1 MTIERFSYKPP
12 LPVPNAQHVGQN
24 LQDYLVRASQRK
36 NIPPDYCIDITPE
49 KSDLSVLLRTRN
61 SSHGDTE
68 DTVGIVEI
76 LRHDNSKETHPVKHD
91 CPVFGL
97 IGVETRGETI
107 TGMELGEIILYTPS
121 DSSPS
126 EDAATEKAS
135 IPIENVPLFATVIRE
150 APIEI

>member
-1 MTIERFSYKPP
+1 MTIEQVSFIPP
-12 LPVPNAQHVGQN
+12 LPVPGVQHVGQN
-24 LQDYLVRASQRK
+24 LQDYLERASQRK
-36 NIPPDYCIDITPE
+36 NIPPDHCIDITPE
-49 KSDLSVLLRTRN
+49 KSDISVLLRTRN
-61 SSHGDTE
+61 SSHDATE

-76 LRHDNSKETHPVKHD
+76 LRHDNSRETHPVTHD

-107 TGMELGEIILYTPS
+107 TRMELSEIILYTPS

-135 IPIENVPLFATVIRE
+135 IPIENVPLFATVIRG